1 MMPVAPLMI
10 EHRLIERMIAVM
22 GNELEHI
29 KTSKMATPSFINTI
43 VDFIRTYADHCHHGK
58 EENILFRELKKKDLS
73 VEHKN
78 MMGELIEEHIL
89 GRETSDRLNEAN
101 KRYFEGD
108 SEALPIIID
117 CISLLCDFYPKH
129 IEKEDKQFFLP
140 VMSYFSHEEKD
151 LMLQEGFLFDQTLI
165 HEKYKEVVSLAE
177 SSYP

>member
-1 MMPVAPLMI
+1 M
-10 EHRLIERMIAVM
+10 
-22 GNELEHI
+22 
-29 KTSKMATPSFINTI
+29 
-43 VDFIRTYADHCHHGK
+43 
-58 EENILFRELKKKDLS
+58 
-73 VEHKN
+73 EHKK

-89 GRETSDRLNEAN
+89 GRKTSDRLNEAN
-101 KRYFEGD
+101 NRYFESD
-108 SEALPIIID
+108 IEALPIIID

-165 HEKYKEVVSLAE
+165 HEKYKEVVNLAE